1 LEIPVKFAG
10 RTAIVTGAARGIGRA
25 ISIELA
31 RQGCNIA
38 FNYLRSSVQA
48 GELVSELSAMGREV
62 YCCKASVQDPVS
74 VDAMVKEVAGRFGRI
89 DYLVNNAGIVRDK
102 LILRMSESDWDEV
115 LSTNLKGAFNFSKAV
130 SDAMVRARFGSILN
144 VTSVSGIVGMPGQVN
159 YSASKAGLIGFTKSL
174 AKELASRNI
183 TVNALALGFVDS
195 EMTRSLREEH
205 RSTLLKNIPLG
216 RFGDV
221 EEVAHVAAFLL
232 SDEARYITG
241 QVLQMDGGI
250 AI

>member
-25 ISIELA
+25 IGLELA

-38 FNYLRSSVQA
+38 FNYSQSSTQA
-48 GELVSELSAMGREV
+48 ESLASELTSMGREV
-62 YCCKASVQDPVS
+62 HCCRALVQDFAS
-74 VDAMVKEVAGRFGRI
+74 AAAMVKEVISRFGRV

-102 LILRMSESDWDEV
+102 LILRMSENDWDEV
-115 LSTNLKGAFNFSKAV
+115 LDTNLKGAFNFSKAAAA
-130 SDAMVRARFGSILN
+130 AMLKARFGSILN
-144 VTSVSGIVGMPGQVN
+144 VTSVSGIVGAPGQAN

-183 TVNALALGFVDS
+183 TVNALALGFIDS
-195 EMTRSLREEH
+195 EMTRAMSEGQ
-205 RSTLLKNIPLG
+205 RSAVLKGIALG
-216 RFGDV
+216 RLGSA
-221 EEVAHVAAFLL
+221 EEVARVAAFLL
-232 SDEARYITG
+232 SDDARYITG
-241 QVLQMDGGI
+241 QVLQMDGGL